1 MLSTELSSVY
11 QSFCDGAGVLG
22 NIFAFGLYLSP
33 LSTFNRIIR
42 NRSTEQFSGMPYIY
56 GLLNCLICCWYG
68 MPIVKNGIILVA
80 TVNSVG
86 TVFQLVYLS
95 IFISYAERAL
105 KMRMLALLIAV
116 FVLFVS
122 IVVVSLSLFDYNG
135 RQLFVGYLSIASLI
149 FMYGSPLIVI
159 NLVIKTKSVEF
170 MPFNLS
176 FATFLVSFSFT
187 AYGVFKM
194 DPFLYM
200 PNGIGTML
208 ALVQLVLYC
217 RYKNPSEDDAVEEEE
232 EPLLATHPSML
243 PTGLFSV
250 YLGWST
256 AAGIAGNIFA
266 FVLFVSP
273 IPTFKRIVK
282 TKSTE
287 QFSGLPYIY
296 ALLNCLICSWYGMP
310 AVKTGIILVATVNS
324 IGAVFQLVYLSIF
337 IRHAERAI
345 KLRMMGLIAAVIV
358 VFAFVVFV
366 TLGLLDYDERQ
377 TFVGYLSVAS
387 LISMFASPLFIIVL
401 DSAIYPH
408 TYGFACTLFQ
418 KLVIKTR
425 SVEFMPFNLSLATF
439 LMSLSFSAYGQDVN
453 MPNPNFG
460 TCVDPLQITFWMQ
473 IPNGIGTILGLVQL
487 ALYSYYS
494 KISEDASREPLIV
507 SYA

>member
-1 MLSTELSSVY
+1 
-11 QSFCDGAGVLG
+11 
-22 NIFAFGLYLSP
+22 
-33 LSTFNRIIR
+33 
-42 NRSTEQFSGMPYIY
+42 
-56 GLLNCLICCWYG
+56 
-68 MPIVKNGIILVA
+68 
-80 TVNSVG
+80 
-86 TVFQLVYLS
+86 
-95 IFISYAERAL
+95 
-105 KMRMLALLIAV
+105 
-116 FVLFVS
+116 
-122 IVVVSLSLFDYNG
+122 
-135 RQLFVGYLSIASLI
+135 
-149 FMYGSPLIVI
+149 
-159 NLVIKTKSVEF
+159 
-170 MPFNLS
+170 
-176 FATFLVSFSFT
+176 
-187 AYGVFKM
+187 
-194 DPFLYM
+194 
-200 PNGIGTML
+200 
-208 ALVQLVLYC
+208 
-217 RYKNPSEDDAVEEEE
+217 
-232 EPLLATHPSML
+232 ML

-366 TLGLLDYDERQ
+366 TLELLDYDERQ
-377 TFVGYLSVAS
+377 MFVGYLSVAS
-387 LISMFASPLFIIVL
+387 LISMFASPLFII
-401 DSAIYPH
+401 
-408 TYGFACTLFQ
+408 

-439 LMSLSFSAYGQDVN
+439 LMSLSFSAYGVLKE
-453 MPNPNFG
+453 
-460 TCVDPLQITFWMQ
+460 DPFLY